1 MVCLLFLL
9 DENLPQI
16 FDGLPELE
24 SAIPE
29 GTKIVL
35 VYIAGYITCNDSGP
49 SVEKLLNET
58 SFYHQKYRRYLDG

>member
-49 SVEKLLNET
+49 SVEKLLN
-58 SFYHQKYRRYLDG
+58 